1 VYFKDFYGNAEHLT
15 LRISIDITEFDKI
28 YLPTQLRRVIHP
40 YSDGAECTGAI
51 RCLKL
56 EEMIASKLKCL
67 LQRRHVPDVYDLV
80 YSVFINRDISVNRAE
95 VLSTFLRKTIYERSP
110 GVARQLLLDLP
121 LLALRSAWDRYIT
134 APIQG
139 ILEFDDSIVRFRPA
153 LA

>member
-1 VYFKDFYGNAEHLT
+1 
-15 LRISIDITEFDKI
+15 
-28 YLPTQLRRVIHP
+28 
-40 YSDGAECTGAI
+40 
-51 RCLKL
+51 
-56 EEMIASKLKCL
+56 MIASKLKCL